1 METEGGPKTQKDREV
16 QNDQIMSPPN
26 EVVAKEP
33 EDVLTAA
40 PQAQVPQE
48 PSGHPPKSLEKVCVK
63 KVETGP
69 GRNPVNPLI
78 FRQMF
83 RKFRCEGPSRPRE
96 VFRHLLSL
104 ARQWLRPD
112 IHTKEQMIE
121 MLVQEQFQ
129 IILRERLRAQQ
140 QKCRSM
146 VRYSG

>member
-1 METEGGPKTQKDREV
+1 METEGDPKAQKDREV

-26 EVVAKEP
+26 EMVAKEP

-40 PQAQVPQE
+40 PQA
-48 PSGHPPKSLEKVCVK
+48 PSGHLPKSLGKVCVK
-63 KVETGP
+63 NVQTGS
-69 GRNPVNPLI
+69 GRNPVSPLV

-96 VFRHLLSL
+96 VFRHLLAL
-104 ARQWLRPD
+104 AMQWLRPD

-129 IILRERLRAQQ
+129 IILRGMLRARQ
-140 QKCRSM
+140 QKCPSI
-146 VRYSG
+146 VRYPG

>member
-1 METEGGPKTQKDREV
+1 METEEDPKTHKDREV

-26 EVVAKEP
+26 DMVAKEP
-33 EDVLTAA
+33 EDVLTGA

-63 KVETGP
+63 NVETAP

-83 RKFRCEGPSRPRE
+83 RKFSYEGPSSPKE
-96 VFRHLLSL
+96 DLRHLLAL

-121 MLVQEQFQ
+121 MVAQEQFQ
-129 IILRERLRAQQ
+129 IILREMLRARQ
-140 QKCRSM
+140 QKCPSTMR
-146 VRYSG
+146 